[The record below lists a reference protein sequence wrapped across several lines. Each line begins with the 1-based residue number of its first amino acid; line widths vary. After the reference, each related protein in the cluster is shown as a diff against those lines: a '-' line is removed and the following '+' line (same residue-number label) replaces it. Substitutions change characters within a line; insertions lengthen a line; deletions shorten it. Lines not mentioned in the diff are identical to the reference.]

1 MNTATCARWAG
12 VAAIAMAGLLAPTA
26 AAAADGPSVRVTR
39 HGAGRAVM
47 EVADKTVTVRKD
59 VSADRSVVT
68 LTTANDHLTLIVRRG
83 ILSLTGPAGDVT
95 MKRGGVSEYGQ
106 VLALLQG
113 SEAAARA
120 RTLLATVTEGPDTF
134 VGQSML
140 LTRTLLESASG
151 SSKAM
156 TRHQE

>member
-1 MNTATCARWAG
+1 
-12 VAAIAMAGLLAPTA
+12 
-26 AAAADGPSVRVTR
+26 
-39 HGAGRAVM
+39 
-47 EVADKTVTVRKD
+47 
-59 VSADRSVVT
+59 
-68 LTTANDHLTLIVRRG
+68 
-83 ILSLTGPAGDVT
+83 
-95 MKRGGVSEYGQ
+95 MKRWGVSEYGQ
-106 VLALLQG
+106 VLALLQD